1 MYVDV
6 TGDCVR
12 SEGHWGVNYVC
23 SRWYRRT
30 EPLKLEFSRR
40 GVTGGGDGYSV
51 YGIQVCSEKNLDI
64 IKHIHIGLL
73 VDCARSGSHWG
84 VNYVGI
90 QRYRRTEHLT
100 IEFSWRGVTRGVT
113 VTQFTEY
120 VVRKV
125 STSSNT
131 YMLGLLVNYV
141 RSGSH
146 WGLSYISRPEYP
158 PQNVCKAY
166 TVRKKSIHD

>member
-1 MYVDV
+1 M
-6 TGDCVR
+6 
-12 SEGHWGVNYVC
+12 NYVGIQ
-23 SRWYRRT
+23 RYRRT
-30 EPLKLEFSRR
+30 EHLTIEFSWR
-40 GVTGGGDGYSV
+40 GVTRGVTVTQFTEYVVRKTSTSSNT
-51 YGIQVCSEKNLDI
+51 YML
-64 IKHIHIGLL
+64 GLL
-73 VDCARSGSHWG
+73 VDCVRSGSHWG

>member
-40 GVTGGGDGYSV
+40 GVTGG
-51 YGIQVCSEKNLDI
+51 
-64 IKHIHIGLL
+64 
-73 VDCARSGSHWG
+73 
-84 VNYVGI
+84 
-90 QRYRRTEHLT
+90 
-100 IEFSWRGVTRGVT
+100 VT

-120 VVRKV
+120 RYVVRKI

-131 YMLGLLVNYV
+131 YILGYWWIV
-141 RSGSH
+141 RGQ
-146 WGLSYISRPEYP
+146 G
-158 PQNVCKAY
+158 V
-166 TVRKKSIHD
+166 TGG